1 METIFELWDV
11 EEAYPLNTYSAVAD
25 ALAVVAATVSK
36 YGESAVETWGL
47 FRSTP
52 TGEITEIVAEGEDL
66 AQLAIGKQ
74 KAGYAASD

>member
-25 ALAVVAATVSK
+25 ALAVVAATVRQ

-52 TGEITEIVAEGEDL
+52 TGESTETVAEGKDL
-66 AQLAIGKQ
+66 AHLAMGMQ
-74 KAGYAASD
+74 QAGYAASD

>member
-52 TGEITEIVAEGEDL
+52 TGEIAEIVAEGNDL
-66 AQLAIGKQ
+66 ARLAIGKQ
-74 KAGYAASD
+74 NVGYAASD